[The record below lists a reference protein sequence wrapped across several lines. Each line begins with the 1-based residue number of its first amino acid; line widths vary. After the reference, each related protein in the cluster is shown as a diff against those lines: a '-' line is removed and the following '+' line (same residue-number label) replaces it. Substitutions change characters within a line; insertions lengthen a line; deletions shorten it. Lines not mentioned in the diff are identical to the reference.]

1 MLKNLKE
8 SERLLKLNLQHF
20 ASTGVSGIAIGV
32 SNFYSAPIEQ
42 DDDKGIKY
50 GPGMRTRFL
59 QEIEVDRPQESEDA
73 YGDDIVA
80 ATAVSNGKL
89 EVKTTFV
96 TVPSD
101 QKAFLSGAKKGK
113 GGYKYSA
120 ADIPPDVGVVFERR
134 NHDGSS
140 EWVGLF
146 KGKFTRPGI
155 KGQTKQDK
163 VEFQNDEVEGSFI
176 DRIFDEAS
184 HVTGYDAKGKTE
196 GRDYVFMETFG
207 KTYEE
212 FMKTVGEPQV
222 EEAKNAIEASG
233 DVSEGSTEEEGNTE
247 GEGIPEA

>member
-8 SERLLKLNLQHF
+8 SKRLLKLNLQHF

-42 DDDKGIKY
+42 DDEKGIKY
-50 GPGMRTRFL
+50 GSGMRTRFL
-59 QEIEVDRPQESEDA
+59 QEIEVDRPQESEDT

-101 QKAFLSGAKKGK
+101 QKAFLSGAKKGT

-155 KGQTKQDK
+155 KGQSKQDK

-184 HVTGYDAKGKTE
+184 HVTGYDSKGETK
-196 GRDYVFMETFG
+196 GREYVFMETFG
-207 KTYEE
+207 KTYDE
-212 FMKTVGEPQV
+212 FIKTVSSPVV
-222 EEAKNAIEASG
+222 EEAKNSIKPNDSTPDDDNG
-233 DVSEGSTEEEGNTE
+233 NTDGTEEK
-247 GEGIPEA
+247 IPEA

>member
-1 MLKNLKE
+1 MLKNLKQ

-20 ASTGVSGIAIGV
+20 ASSTGVTGIAIGV
-32 SNFYSAPIEQ
+32 SNFYWAPIKKDSEE
-42 DDDKGIKY
+42 GIEY
-50 GPGMRTRFL
+50 GNGTRTRFL
-59 QEIEVDRPQESEDA
+59 KEIEVERPQESEDD

-89 EVKTTFV
+89 EIKTTFV
-96 TVPSD
+96 TVPD
-101 QKAFLSGAKKGK
+101 EQKAFLSGATKGT
-113 GGYKYSA
+113 GGFKYSA
-120 ADIPPDVGVVFERR
+120 KDIPPDVGAVFERR

-146 KGKFTRPGI
+146 KGKFTRPSI
-155 KGQTKQDK
+155 KGQSKQDK

-184 HVTGYDAKGKTE
+184 HVTGYDAKGETK

-212 FMKTVGEPQV
+212 FMSTVGEQV
-222 EEAKNAIEASG
+222 VPAVEKPVVAG
-233 DVSEGSTEEEGNTE
+233 GVV
-247 GEGIPEA
+247 PEA

>member
-32 SNFYSAPIEQ
+32 SNFYSAPVEQ
-42 DDDKGIKY
+42 DDEKGIRY
-50 GPGMRTRFL
+50 GQGMRTRFL
-59 QEIEVDRPQESEDA
+59 QEIEVDRPQESEDT

-101 QKAFLSGAKKGK
+101 QKAFLSGAKKGS

-155 KGQTKQDK
+155 KGQSKQDK

-176 DRIFDEAS
+176 DRIYDEAS
-184 HVTGYDAKGKTE
+184 HVTGYDAKGETK
-196 GRDYVFMETFG
+196 GRDYVFIETFG

-212 FMKTVGEPQV
+212 FMETVGSPIV
-222 EEAKNAIEASG
+222 EEAKNAIKPSENTTGDNSNTDDSG
-233 DVSEGSTEEEGNTE
+233 ENN
-247 GEGIPEA
+247 IPEA